1 MGFDFESLVDEYI
14 SYLQFIKGFS
24 PSYCYTSKYVLR
36 SWFDVTYDLDN
47 FDVDNALDIV
57 DMWFDSKLSDSTI
70 NNYISKFS
78 SLFSF
83 LAKQNIVQT
92 NPWKRLKRRN
102 RGRKLPGILSL
113 QQIKSIY
120 DFCWSDSE
128 LDAEIKGMILMLL
141 NYGLR
146 FSEVLNIQKRDLDC
160 SAMSIK
166 IRAGKGNKDRIVPLL
181 EEDVF
186 WLKKISLSK
195 RKDDLLF
202 NSQNLSIATI
212 RRRFAFALTNHIG
225 IYNCNPHKLRH
236 TIATILLN
244 NGVSIVT
251 IATLLGHKSIK
262 TTQLYTHLS
271 LSTLQGAYKA
281 ALQRNTCQIPSS
293 KKNLSIEV

>member
-1 MGFDFESLVDEYI
+1 MGFDYLSLVDEYI

-24 PSYCYTSKYVLR
+24 SSYCCMSNYILR
-36 SWFDVTYDLDN
+36 SWFDVTYDLDS

-57 DMWFDSKLSDSTI
+57 NMWFDSKLSDSTI

-78 SLFSF
+78 SFFSF
-83 LAKQNIVQT
+83 LEKRNIVKS
-92 NPWKRLKRRN
+92 NPWKRLRRRN
-102 RGRKLPGILSL
+102 HNKKLPGILSL

-120 DFCWSDSE
+120 AFCWNDTE
-128 LDAEIKGMILMLL
+128 IDTEIKGMILMLL

-146 FSEVLNIQKRDLDC
+146 FSEVLNIQKRDFDYE
-160 SAMSIK
+160 AMTIK
-166 IRAGKGNKDRIVPLL
+166 IRAGKGNKDRLIPLL
-181 EEDVF
+181 EEDIF
-186 WLKKISLSK
+186 WLKKISLK
-195 RKDDLLF
+195 RRKDDLLF
-202 NSQNLSIATI
+202 NSNNLSKATI
-212 RRRFAFALTNHIG
+212 RRKFAFALTNHIG

-262 TTQLYTHLS
+262 TTQLYTNLS
-271 LSTLQGAYKA
+271 LSTLQATYKA
-281 ALQRNTCQIPSS
+281 ALQRNTCQLPSS

>member
-14 SYLQFIKGFS
+14 SYLHFIKGFS
-24 PSYCYTSKYVLR
+24 PSYCCTSKYVLR
-36 SWFDVTYDLDN
+36 SWFDVTCDLDN

-70 NNYISKFS
+70 NNYISRFS
-78 SLFSF
+78 SFFSF
-83 LAKQNIVQT
+83 LAKKDIVQS
-92 NPWKRLKRRN
+92 NPWKRLRKRN
-102 RGRKLPGILSL
+102 RSKRLPGILSL

-120 DFCWSDSE
+120 AFCWSDT
-128 LDAEIKGMILMLL
+128 DIDTEIKGMILMLL

-146 FSEVLNIQKRDLDC
+146 FSEVLNIQKRDFDYE
-160 SAMSIK
+160 AMTIK
-166 IRAGKGNKDRIVPLL
+166 IRAGKGNKDRLIPLL
-181 EEDVF
+181 EEDIF
-186 WLKKISLSK
+186 WLKKISLK
-195 RKDDLLF
+195 RRKDDLLF
-202 NSQNLSIATI
+202 NSNNLSKATI
-212 RRRFAFALTNHIG
+212 RRKFAFTLTNHIG

-236 TIATILLN
+236 TIATVLLD

-251 IATLLGHKSIK
+251 IAALLGHKSIK

-271 LSTLQGAYKA
+271 LSTLQATYKA

>member
-1 MGFDFESLVDEYI
+1 
-14 SYLQFIKGFS
+14 
-24 PSYCYTSKYVLR
+24 LR
-36 SWFDVTYDLDN
+36 SWVDVTYDLDN

-70 NNYISKFS
+70 NNYISRFS
-78 SLFSF
+78 SFFSF
-83 LAKQNIVQT
+83 LAKKDIVQS
-92 NPWKRLKRRN
+92 NPWKRLRRRN
-102 RGRKLPGILSL
+102 HNKKLPGILSL

-120 DFCWSDSE
+120 DFCWNDTE
-128 LDAEIKGMILMLL
+128 IDTEIKGMILMLL

-146 FSEVLNIQKRDLDC
+146 FSEVLNIKKRDFDYE
-160 SAMSIK
+160 AMTIK
-166 IRAGKGNKDRIVPLL
+166 IRAGKGNKDRLIPLL
-181 EEDVF
+181 EEDIF
-186 WLKKISLSK
+186 WLKKISLK
-195 RKDDLLF
+195 RRKDDLLF
-202 NSQNLSIATI
+202 NSNNLSKATI
-212 RRRFAFALTNHIG
+212 RRRFTFALTNHIG

-271 LSTLQGAYKA
+271 LSTLQATYKA
-281 ALQRNTCQIPSS
+281 ALQRNTCQLPLS

>member
-1 MGFDFESLVDEYI
+1 MGFDYESLVDEYI

-24 PSYCYTSKYVLR
+24 QSYCCTSKYILR

-70 NNYISKFS
+70 NNYISRFS
-78 SLFSF
+78 SFFSF
-83 LAKQNIVQT
+83 LAKKDLVKS
-92 NPWKRLKRRN
+92 NPWKRLRRRN
-102 RGRKLPGILSL
+102 RNKKLPGILSL

-120 DFCWSDSE
+120 AFCWNDTE
-128 LDAEIKGMILMLL
+128 IDTEIKGMILMLL

-146 FSEVLNIQKRDLDC
+146 FSEVLNIQKKDFDC
-160 SAMSIK
+160 EAMTIK
-166 IRAGKGNKDRIVPLL
+166 IRAGKGNKDRLIPLL
-181 EEDVF
+181 EEDIF
-186 WLKKISLSK
+186 WLKRISLK
-195 RKDDLLF
+195 RRKDDLLF
-202 NSQNLSIATI
+202 NSNNLSKTTI
-212 RRRFAFALTNHIG
+212 RRRFTITLTNHIG

-262 TTQLYTHLS
+262 TTQLYTNLS
-271 LSTLQGAYKA
+271 LSTLQATYKA
-281 ALQRNTCQIPSS
+281 ALQRNTCQLPSS

>member
-1 MGFDFESLVDEYI
+1 MGFDYVSLVDEYI

-24 PSYCYTSKYVLR
+24 PSYCCTSKYILR

-47 FDVDNALDIV
+47 FDVDNTLDIV

-78 SLFSF
+78 SFFSF
-83 LAKQNIVQT
+83 LAKRNIVKS
-92 NPWKRLKRRN
+92 NPWKRLRRRN
-102 RGRKLPGILSL
+102 RSKKLPGILSL

-128 LDAEIKGMILMLL
+128 QDSEIKGMILMLL

-146 FSEVLNIQKRDLDC
+146 FSEVLKLQKRDFDY
-160 SAMSIK
+160 SARTIK
-166 IRAGKGNKDRIVPLL
+166 IRAGKGNKDRLIPLL
-181 EEDVF
+181 EEDIF
-186 WLKKISLSK
+186 WLKRISLK
-195 RKDDLLF
+195 RRKDDLLF
-202 NSQNLSIATI
+202 NSHNLSIATI

-244 NGVSIVT
+244 NGVSILT

-271 LSTLQGAYKA
+271 LSTLQATYKA

>member
-24 PSYCYTSKYVLR
+24 PSYCYTSKYILR

-47 FDVDNALDIV
+47 FGLDNALDIV
-57 DMWFDSKLSDSTI
+57 DMWFDRKLSDSTI
-70 NNYISKFS
+70 NNYISRFS
-78 SLFSF
+78 SFFSF
-83 LAKQNIVQT
+83 LAKKDIVQS
-92 NPWKRLKRRN
+92 NPWKRLRRRN
-102 RGRKLPGILSL
+102 RNRKLPGILSL

-120 DFCWSDSE
+120 AFCWNDTE
-128 LDAEIKGMILMLL
+128 IDTEIKGMILMLL

-146 FSEVLNIQKRDLDC
+146 FSEVLNIQKKDFDC
-160 SAMSIK
+160 EAMTIK
-166 IRAGKGNKDRIVPLL
+166 IRAGKGNKDRLIPLL
-181 EEDVF
+181 EEDIF
-186 WLKKISLSK
+186 WLKRISLK
-195 RKDDLLF
+195 RRKDDLLF
-202 NSQNLSIATI
+202 NSNNLSKTTI
-212 RRRFAFALTNHIG
+212 RRRFTFALTNHIG

-271 LSTLQGAYKA
+271 LSTLQATYKA

>member
-24 PSYCYTSKYVLR
+24 PSYCYTSKYILR
-36 SWFDVTYDLDN
+36 SWFDITYDLDN

-78 SLFSF
+78 SFFSF
-83 LAKQNIVQT
+83 LERRNIVQS

-102 RGRKLPGILSL
+102 RSKKLPGILSL

-120 DFCWSDSE
+120 AFCWNDTE
-128 LDAEIKGMILMLL
+128 IDTEIKGMILMLL

-146 FSEVLNIQKRDLDC
+146 FSEVLNIKKRDFDYE
-160 SAMSIK
+160 AMTIK
-166 IRAGKGNKDRIVPLL
+166 IRAGKGNKDRLIPLL
-181 EEDVF
+181 EEDIF
-186 WLKKISLSK
+186 WLKKISLK
-195 RKDDLLF
+195 RRKDDLLF
-202 NSQNLSIATI
+202 NSNNLSKATI
-212 RRRFAFALTNHIG
+212 RRRLAFALTNHIG

-271 LSTLQGAYKA
+271 LSTLQATYKA
-281 ALQRNTCQIPSS
+281 ALQRNTCQFPSS

>member
-24 PSYCYTSKYVLR
+24 PSYCYTSKYILR
-36 SWFDVTYDLDN
+36 SWFDITYDLDN
-47 FDVDNALDIV
+47 FDIDNALDIV

-78 SLFSF
+78 SFFSF
-83 LAKQNIVQT
+83 LERRNIVQS

-102 RGRKLPGILSL
+102 RSKKLPGILSL

-120 DFCWSDSE
+120 AFCWNDTE
-128 LDAEIKGMILMLL
+128 IDTEIKGMILMLL

-146 FSEVLNIQKRDLDC
+146 FSEVLNIKKRDFDYE
-160 SAMSIK
+160 AMTIK
-166 IRAGKGNKDRIVPLL
+166 IRAGKGNKDRLIPLL
-181 EEDVF
+181 EEDIF
-186 WLKKISLSK
+186 WLKKISLK
-195 RKDDLLF
+195 RRKDDLLF
-202 NSQNLSIATI
+202 NSNNLSKATI
-212 RRRFAFALTNHIG
+212 RRRLAFALTNHIG

-271 LSTLQGAYKA
+271 LSTLQATYKA
-281 ALQRNTCQIPSS
+281 ALQRNTCQFPSS

>member
-1 MGFDFESLVDEYI
+1 MGFDYESLVDEYI

-24 PSYCYTSKYVLR
+24 PSYCYTSNYILR
-36 SWFDVTYDLDN
+36 SWFDETYDLDN
-47 FDVDNALDIV
+47 FGLDNALDIV
-57 DMWFDSKLSDSTI
+57 DMWFDRKLSDSTI

-78 SLFSF
+78 SFFSF
-83 LAKQNIVQT
+83 LAKRGLILS

-102 RGRKLPGILSL
+102 RSKKLPGILSL

-120 DFCWSDSE
+120 AFCWNDTE
-128 LDAEIKGMILMLL
+128 IDTEIKGMILMLL

-146 FSEVLNIQKRDLDC
+146 FSEVLNIKKRDFDYE
-160 SAMSIK
+160 AMTIK
-166 IRAGKGNKDRIVPLL
+166 IRDGKGNKDRLIPLL
-181 EEDVF
+181 EEDIF
-186 WLKKISLSK
+186 WLKKISLK
-195 RKDDLLF
+195 RRKDDLLF
-202 NSQNLSIATI
+202 NSNNLSKATI
-212 RRRFAFALTNHIG
+212 RRRLAFALTNHIG

-271 LSTLQGAYKA
+271 LSALQATYKA
-281 ALQRNTCQIPSS
+281 ALQRNTCQFPSS